1 MNHSMRTIRKTIA
14 GVAAATLAAVA
25 LLSVAPTPALA
36 ETETY
41 RIDGEH
47 TSIGFKIRHFFSKVP
62 GRFNKFEGQIVLD
75 RENLTKGSSVE
86 FTIDTASIDTN
97 DDSRDKHLRSDAF
110 FDAENHPKMTFK
122 SKKVRSA
129 GKNKLKI
136 DGDLTIRGITKPVT
150 LDVDVLGFGKGY
162 GFRGGFEVR
171 TTIDRHEF
179 NVSWNDIVEG
189 AGVLGDD
196 VEILMNIE
204 AVRLKKTAEIR
215 P

>member
-1 MNHSMRTIRKTIA
+1 MNRSTRTIRKTIS
-14 GVAAATLAAVA
+14 GAATTVLAAVV

-41 RIDGEH
+41 RIDAEH
-47 TSIGFKIRHFFSKVP
+47 TNIGFKIRHFFAKVQ
-62 GRFNKFEGQIVLD
+62 GRFNTFEGQIVLD

-86 FTIDTASIDTN
+86 ITIDTASIDTN
-97 DDSRDKHLRSDAF
+97 DTSRDKHLRSGDF
-110 FDAENHPKMTFK
+110 FNAENHPKMTFK

-129 GKNKLKI
+129 GKNKLKVE
-136 DGDLTIRGITKPVT
+136 GDLTIRGITKPVT
-150 LDVDVLGFGKGY
+150 LEVDVLGFGKGY

-189 AGVLGDD
+189 TGVLGDD

>member
-1 MNHSMRTIRKTIA
+1 MNHSTRTIRKTIT
-14 GVAAATLAAVA
+14 GAATAVLAAVA

-41 RIDGEH
+41 RIDAEH
-47 TSIGFKIRHFFSKVP
+47 TNIGFKIRHFFAKVQ
-62 GRFNKFEGQIVLD
+62 GRFNTFEGQIVLD
-75 RENLTKGSSVE
+75 RDNLTKGSTVE
-86 FTIDTASIDTN
+86 IVIDTASIDTN
-97 DDSRDKHLRSDAF
+97 DDSRDKHLRSPDF

-129 GKNKLKI
+129 GKNKLKVE
-136 DGDLTIRGITKPVT
+136 GDLTIRGITKPVT
-150 LDVDVLGFGKGY
+150 LEVDVLGFGKGY
-162 GFRGGFEVR
+162 GFRGGFEVS
-171 TTIDRHEF
+171 TTIDRMDF
-179 NVSWNDIVEG
+179 KVSWNDIVEG